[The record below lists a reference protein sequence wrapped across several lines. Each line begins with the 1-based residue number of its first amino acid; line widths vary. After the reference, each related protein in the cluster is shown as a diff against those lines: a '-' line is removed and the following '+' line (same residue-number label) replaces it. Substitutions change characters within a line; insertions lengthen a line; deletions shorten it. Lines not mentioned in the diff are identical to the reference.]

1 VIDDDGRL
9 TTVNDVIEQPASV
22 DDAVPRLS
30 LAFGR
35 MTRLLRRGMPT
46 GLGPG
51 SLSALATIVRTGP
64 LRLGDLAAREG
75 IAPPTLTRIIAALEE
90 AGYVRREPDPT
101 DGRAI
106 RVRATGGAEDLING
120 AGSHRA
126 HVLRERLEALSPD
139 DLEILL
145 RAVPV
150 LESLAA
156 DEQ

>member
-1 VIDDDGRL
+1 MD
-9 TTVNDVIEQPASV
+9 DVIEQPVSV
-22 DDAVPRLS
+22 DDAVPRLA

-35 MTRLLRRGMPT
+35 MTRILRRGTPS

-51 SLSALATIVRTGP
+51 SLSALATVVRSGP

-75 IAPPTLTRIIAALEE
+75 IAPPTLTRIIAGLEE
-90 AGYVRREPDPT
+90 SGYVRREPDPA

-106 RVRATGGAEDLING
+106 RVRASRSAEDLVNG
-120 AGSHRA
+120 AGSHRV
-126 HVLRERLEALSPD
+126 HVLRGRLEHLSPGE
-139 DLEILL
+139 LETLL

-150 LESLAA
+150 LETLAA

>member
-1 VIDDDGRL
+1 MD
-9 TTVNDVIEQPASV
+9 DVIEKKLSV
-22 DDAVPRLS
+22 DDAVPRLA

-35 MTRLLRRGMPT
+35 MTRILRRGTPT

-51 SLSALATIVRTGP
+51 SLSALATVVRTGP

-75 IAPPTLTRIIAALEE
+75 IAPPTLTRIIAALED

-106 RVRATGGAEDLING
+106 RVRAVGGAEDLVNG

-126 HVLRERLEALSPD
+126 HVLRERVEALSPD
-139 DLEILL
+139 DLETLL
-145 RAVPV
+145 LAVPV
-150 LESLAA
+150 LEALAA

>member
-1 VIDDDGRL
+1 VIPVDDVID
-9 TTVNDVIEQPASV
+9 QPVSL

-35 MTRLLRRGMPT
+35 MTRILRRGMPS

-51 SLSALATIVRTGP
+51 SISALATVVRTGP

-75 IAPPTLTRIIAALEE
+75 IAPPTLTRIIAGLEE
-90 AGYVRREPDPT
+90 SGYVRREPDPT

-106 RVRATGGAEDLING
+106 RVRSTNRAQDLING
-120 AGSHRA
+120 AGEHRQG
-126 HVLRERLEALSPD
+126 VLRDRLEALAPE
-139 DLEILL
+139 DLELLL

-150 LESLAA
+150 LEALAA

>member
-1 VIDDDGRL
+1 MD
-9 TTVNDVIEQPASV
+9 DVIAQPVSL

-35 MTRLLRRGMPT
+35 MTRVLRRGTPT

-51 SLSALATIVRTGP
+51 SLSALATVVRTGP

-75 IAPPTLTRIIAALEE
+75 IAPPTLTRIIAGLEDS
-90 AGYVRREPDPT
+90 GYVRREPDPT

-106 RVRATGGAEDLING
+106 RVRATGSAEDLING

-126 HVLRERLEALSPD
+126 HVLRERLENLSPD
-139 DLEILL
+139 ELELL
-145 RAVPV
+145 LSAVPV
-150 LESLAA
+150 LEALVA
-156 DEQ
+156 DEQV